1 MIMSRSR
8 TSRRRSRFEPAL
20 AAGLAL
26 ALAAPS
32 AGQPVSGYQILPSA
46 ADPRVHNF
54 DEPSL
59 ALVGAH
65 VHANAPLAIFLT
77 GTGGR
82 AANGPR
88 ALLETIADQGYRVL
102 ALEYDDMPAV
112 VELCTRDP
120 DPACSADF
128 REMRIYGTGRSR
140 AVSNPP
146 AEGIVARLVAAL
158 RALERNA
165 PGQGWGAYLDGDQP
179 RWDRILVS
187 GLSQG
192 AGMAAF
198 IAKQHLVYRVVLFS
212 SPWDWTGP
220 DRHPAP
226 WLSGPSA
233 TPMDRWQA
241 EYHRRERTASSILA
255 AYRALGIPADHIR
268 VFNRDLPRNAP
279 DNGNPYHPSTVR
291 DPGYEPQWRAMY
303 GRAP

>member
-1 MIMSRSR
+1 MIMSPSR
-8 TSRRRSRFEPAL
+8 TSRRRWPFKPIL
-20 AAGLAL
+20 AASLAV
-26 ALAAPS
+26 ALGAPAAAQS
-32 AGQPVSGYQILPSA
+32 VSGYQIVPSA
-46 ADPRVHNF
+46 ADPRVHDF

-59 ALVGAH
+59 ALVGTH
-65 VHANAPLAIFLT
+65 VRADAPLAIFLT
-77 GTGGR
+77 GTGGHP
-82 AANGPR
+82 ATGPR
-88 ALLETIADQGYRVL
+88 ALLATIADQGYRVL
-102 ALEYDDMPAV
+102 ALEYDDTPAV
-112 VELCTRDP
+112 VERCTRDP
-120 DPACSADF
+120 DPDCSADF

-146 AEGIVARLVAAL
+146 AESIVQRLVAAL
-158 RALERNA
+158 RALDRNA

-212 SPWDWTGP
+212 SPWDWTGR
-220 DRHPAP
+220 DLHPAP

-241 EYHRRERTASSILA
+241 EYHRRERTAANILA
-255 AYRALGIPADHIR
+255 AYQALGIPADHIR
-268 VFNRDLPRNAP
+268 VFNRDLPRAAP
-279 DNGNPYHPSTVR
+279 DNGNPYHGSTVR

>member
-1 MIMSRSR
+1 MSRSR
-8 TSRRRSRFEPAL
+8 TSKRPSPFELAL

-26 ALAAPS
+26 ALCAPA
-32 AGQPVSGYQILPSA
+32 AGQPVAGYQIVPSA
-46 ADPRVHNF
+46 ADPRVHDFN
-54 DEPSL
+54 EPSL
-59 ALVGAH
+59 ALTGSQVR
-65 VHANAPLAIFLT
+65 ANAPLALFLT
-77 GTGGR
+77 GTGGHP
-82 AANGPR
+82 ATGPR
-88 ALLETIADQGYRVL
+88 ALYATIADQGYRVL

-112 VELCTRDP
+112 AQVCPRDP

-140 AVSNPP
+140 TVSNPP

-158 RALERNA
+158 RALDRQA

-198 IAKQHLVYRVVLFS
+198 IAKRHLVYRVVLFS

-241 EYHRRERTASSILA
+241 EYHRRERTADNIAA
-255 AYRALGIPADHIR
+255 AYRVLGIPADHIY

-279 DNGNPYHPSTVR
+279 DNGNPYHGSTVR

>member
-1 MIMSRSR
+1 MIMSHSR
-8 TSRRRSRFEPAL
+8 TSRRPSRFELAL
-20 AAGLAL
+20 AAGVAL
-26 ALAAPS
+26 ALGAPA
-32 AGQPVSGYQILPSA
+32 AGQPVAGYQIVPSA
-46 ADPRVHNF
+46 ADPRVHDF

-59 ALVGAH
+59 ALTGSH
-65 VHANAPLAIFLT
+65 VRANAPLAIFLT
-77 GTGGR
+77 GTGGHP
-82 AANGPR
+82 ATGPR
-88 ALLETIADQGYRVL
+88 HLYATIADQGYRVL

-112 VELCTRDP
+112 AELCPRDP

-158 RALERNA
+158 RALDRQA
-165 PGQGWGAYLDGDQP
+165 PGQGWGAYRDGDQP

-198 IAKQHLVYRVVLFS
+198 IAKRHAVYRVVLFS
-212 SPWDWTGP
+212 SPWDWTGR
-220 DRHPAP
+220 DHHPAP

-241 EYHRRERTASSILA
+241 EYHRRERTAPQLAA
-255 AYRALGIPADHIR
+255 AYRLLGIPADHIY

-279 DNGNPYHPSTVR
+279 DNGNPYHGSTVR
-291 DPGYEPQWRAMY
+291 DRGYEPQWRAMY